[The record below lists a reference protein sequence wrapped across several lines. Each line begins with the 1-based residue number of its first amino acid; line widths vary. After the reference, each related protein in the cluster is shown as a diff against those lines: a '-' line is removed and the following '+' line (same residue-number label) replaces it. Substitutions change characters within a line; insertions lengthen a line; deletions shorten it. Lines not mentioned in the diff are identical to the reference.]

1 VIDINIG
8 SFDFILIVYC
18 PILKIGENERNKEEE
33 EEEVKML

>member
-8 SFDFILIVYC
+8 SFDFIPIVYC
-18 PILKIGENERNKEEE
+18 PILKIGEKERNEEE